1 MCKIFV
7 NFLIGLVHTFSALPK
22 EILELESVKLG
33 IGLITTLLIV
43 IYMYHYYRQGS
54 EYMQLVS
61 QQSPDCGQTAVMT
74 ELASLVQNASH
85 CRPFI
90 PSQFQPSTQWVQIKP
105 YP

>member
-1 MCKIFV
+1 MCKIFA
-7 NFLIGLVHTFSALPK
+7 NFSIDSQYTFSALPK

-33 IGLITTLLIV
+33 IGIITNLLIV
-43 IYMYHYYRQGS
+43 IYMHHYYRQGS

-90 PSQFQPSTQWVQIKP
+90 PSQFQPSTQWVQSKP